1 MQCKVNVAREVSLLA
16 LLMHSGRIRRGRIFF
31 SISQEQVGAW
41 MQYFLFEKHLS
52 LKMNMTPWFFTVQG
66 AFLAIFQMQYV
77 GITTTIGN
85 LLQMHCNLLL
95 PTTTQKLNKRRFLG
109 GDSLILNLNNAENIS
124 NTSASGHR
132 SFQRQSDYIWQEF
145 ITGIFPVK

>member
-1 MQCKVNVAREVSLLA
+1 
-16 LLMHSGRIRRGRIFF
+16 
-31 SISQEQVGAW
+31 
-41 MQYFLFEKHLS
+41 MQYFLFEKNLS

-85 LLQMHCNLLL
+85 LLQMHCKLLL
-95 PTTTQKLNKRRFLG
+95 PTTNQKLNKRRFLG